1 MAAPNGLTLAVDT
14 ATPMES
20 VALLL
25 DGEPIVERCAFRPRG
40 HGPWLLDA
48 IDGVLV
54 EAGRTLADLDAL
66 VCGLGPGSFTG
77 QRIALATLKGL
88 ALAYGAPLW
97 GVRTTAALIA
107 AAPGRRVVAVIDARR
122 KEVFVDAA
130 ELPAPRCCAPAAV
143 AGLIGPGE
151 RPLLLGSGARLYSR
165 ELRDALPGADLPD
178 NPVLHHPRAALLAGA
193 VDPSRS
199 DALATLEPIY
209 VRRSDAEIN
218 YPQGFPD
225 ATAVPPQRH
234 PGRH

>member
-1 MAAPNGLTLAVDT
+1 MTLAVDT

-25 DGEPIVERCAFRPRG
+25 DGEPLVERMAHRPRG

-48 IDGVLV
+48 IDGVLR
-54 EAGRTLADLDAL
+54 EAGRTTADLEAL

-77 QRIALATLKGL
+77 QRVALATLKGL
-88 ALAYGAPLW
+88 ALAHDLPLW
-97 GVRTTAALIA
+97 GVRTTRALMA
-107 AAPGRRVVAVIDARR
+107 TAPGRRVVAVIDARR

-130 ELPAPRCCAPAAV
+130 ELSAPVCCSPDAV
-143 AGLIGPGE
+143 AALFGPGL
-151 RPLLLGSGARLYSR
+151 RPLLLGSGARLYADR
-165 ELRDALPGADLPD
+165 LRAAMPDADLPD
-178 NPVLHHPRAALLAGA
+178 DAVLHHPRAALLVAS
-193 VDPSRS
+193 VDPDRPA
-199 DALATLEPIY
+199 DLATLEPIY

-218 YPQGFPD
+218 YPEGFPD